1 MTGGLILPNPSAFDY
16 DNDYYAVPKTYVDNL
31 VASSV
36 SAAVQFL
43 GTFGSDATLAGFKF
57 DSNGDFARC
66 SDTYESQWYG
76 TIHAGDIA
84 VVTDKTKIASTGAYK
99 IVHGETYTMNSATA
113 DGYVAK
119 GQGNANKVWKTDANG
134 NPAWRDDKDTNT
146 AHSHTAGAGL
156 VVTGSGGASGTTTYK
171 AKLLSETK
179 STSDASDIGGSWLQ
193 PVSLDSQGY
202 LSVKIPNG
210 NFKLIFFKLCSV
222 APFTSIAL
230 PFDFLLFKGTF
241 ICFLPLK

>member
-1 MTGGLILPNPSAFDY
+1 MRDKPAIGNGALTIYQNGETKTTFYANQSGVGAADLTDTNYQLANSGTTLKLQSKTNGSFADSSEVNLATILASTFINTSGDTMTGPLYLPAEGPSEDY
-16 DNDYYAVPKTYVDNL
+16 EATTKTYVDNL
-31 VASSV
+31 VASAV

-119 GQGNANKVWKTDANG
+119 GQGNTNKV
-134 NPAWRDDKDTNT
+134 
-146 AHSHTAGAGL
+146 
-156 VVTGSGGASGTTTYK
+156 
-171 AKLLSETK
+171 
-179 STSDASDIGGSWLQ
+179 
-193 PVSLDSQGY
+193 
-202 LSVKIPNG
+202 
-210 NFKLIFFKLCSV
+210 
-222 APFTSIAL
+222 
-230 PFDFLLFKGTF
+230 
-241 ICFLPLK
+241 